1 MGVPVL
7 CVNKIPIRYDFRF
20 VWSNVA
26 ITVLAYKEALLFGRA
41 KRAAYARTPERAA
54 KLRGAKELSRLPSR
68 ATRAC
73 TCHDIPQMESWL
85 AGYYCT
91 LLLVKGSNV

>member
-1 MGVPVL
+1 MPLSYVRTKSLSVTIFVLYGV
-7 CVNKIPIRYDFRF
+7 
-20 VWSNVA
+20 NVA

-41 KRAAYARTPERAA
+41 KRAAHAGTPERAA
-54 KLRGAKELSRLPSR
+54 KLRWAKELSRLPSR

-73 TCHDIPQMESWL
+73 TFHDIPQMESLL